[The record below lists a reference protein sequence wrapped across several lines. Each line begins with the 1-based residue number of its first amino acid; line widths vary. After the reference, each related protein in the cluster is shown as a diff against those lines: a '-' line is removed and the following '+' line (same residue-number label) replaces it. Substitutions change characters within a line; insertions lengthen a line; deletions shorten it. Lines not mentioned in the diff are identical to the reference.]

1 MRKKKIIAPKPIER
15 LRGINVQAEEEEDR
29 IQVRNWNLYRK
40 VRKRRKPKVDKRKK
54 TKTK

>member
-15 LRGINVQAEEEEDR
+15 LREINVQAEEEEDR